1 MKKQVVDLSN
11 KNISEID
18 IPESIFGIKVFP
30 DLIHQYIRYQ
40 NAKSRQGSHKTKT
53 RSEIKGKA
61 KKPFAQKGT
70 GNARQGSSKPPHYR
84 GGATSMGPQNRD
96 HSFSLNK
103 KEKTLAL
110 RCALSNKIKNEDII
124 FINSL
129 EVNNHKTKK
138 LFERLKKFKFKSALF
153 IHNDS
158 DKLIKLPLSQYYV
171 PGWENHLY
179 SYKRVCREGCVFNLN
194 CGCKSTIRDYYNL
207 MSDNI
212 NIICC
217 NQNTRFDL
225 CWSDKYCMEHFIH
238 NHLVK

>member
-53 RSEIKGKA
+53 RSEVKGKA

-110 RCALSNKIKNEDII
+110 KCALSNKSKNEEII
-124 FINSL
+124 FLDSL
-129 EVNNHKTKK
+129 EIADHKTKK
-138 LFERLKKFKFKSALF
+138 LFNSLKKFNFNSALF
-153 IHNDS
+153 IHSEKGNNENFKKASSNIPKLAMLSEKGLNVKDLMTF
-158 DKLIKLPLSQYYV
+158 DKIFIEKTAVEQIT
-171 PGWENHLY
+171 
-179 SYKRVCREGCVFNLN
+179 KRL
-194 CGCKSTIRDYYNL
+194 T
-207 MSDNI
+207 
-212 NIICC
+212 
-217 NQNTRFDL
+217 
-225 CWSDKYCMEHFIH
+225 
-238 NHLVK
+238 

>member
-110 RCALSNKIKNEDII
+110 KCALSNKSKNEEII
-124 FINSL
+124 FLDSL
-129 EVNNHKTKK
+129 ELADHKTKK
-138 LFERLKKFKFKSALF
+138 LFNSLKKFNFNSALF
-153 IHNDS
+153 IHS
-158 DKLIKLPLSQYYV
+158 DKNNNENFKKASSNIPKLAMLSEKGLNVRDLMTFDKIFIEKTALEQIT
-171 PGWENHLY
+171 
-179 SYKRVCREGCVFNLN
+179 KRL
-194 CGCKSTIRDYYNL
+194 T
-207 MSDNI
+207 
-212 NIICC
+212 
-217 NQNTRFDL
+217 
-225 CWSDKYCMEHFIH
+225 
-238 NHLVK
+238 